1 MPLKWS
7 EWRRSQKE
15 RPHGTMTARRSQGIR
30 PHGRGPATMP
40 KWLLDLALHST
51 AAALAWLHDDKTP
64 EDGENWWTPADELAA
79 VKHLREVWREG
90 HPA

>member
-1 MPLKWS
+1 
-7 EWRRSQKE
+7 
-15 RPHGTMTARRSQGIR
+15 
-30 PHGRGPATMP
+30 MP